1 MVLGCGVTMSRYSM
15 FLDKADEEKRQEV
28 LWLLSLNEDVPQ
40 EQLAVSE
47 EHMDA
52 LLYMAQGTMT
62 ADEVARAIV
71 RGSLTNWFG
80 VELHFRKA

>member
-1 MVLGCGVTMSRYSM
+1 M

-28 LWLLSLNEDVPQ
+28 LRLLSLNEDVPQ
-40 EQLAVSE
+40 EQLSVSD

-71 RGSLTNWFG
+71 LGSLTNWFG